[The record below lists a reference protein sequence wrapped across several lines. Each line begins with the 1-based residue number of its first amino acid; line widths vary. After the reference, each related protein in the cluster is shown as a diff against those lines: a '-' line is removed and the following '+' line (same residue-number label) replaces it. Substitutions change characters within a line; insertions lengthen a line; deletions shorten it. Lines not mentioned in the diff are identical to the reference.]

1 MRKLGSNKMPVFML
15 VDRTN
20 VSDEIFIFAAFI
32 NELEMELRRDFTSDD
47 TATVKKDEGEKDVN
61 VDKRDEREK
70 DAKVEKRN
78 EGEKDAMVEKRDEG
92 EKDAKGDKSDERD
105 AKAEKRDEGEKNVT
119 VEKRDGGEKEKD
131 VTVEKEK
138 RDGGWK
144 EKERNVTVEK
154 QLDDMCDQ
162 KKRKKKFC
170 QNCGIEREKGLL
182 KCKSCKRVRYCDI
195 VCQRADWHNE
205 HSMFCRL

>member
-92 EKDAKGDKSDERD
+92 EKNVTV
-105 AKAEKRDEGEKNVT
+105 EKRDGGEKEKEKDVT
-119 VEKRDGGEKEKD
+119 VEKEKRDGGEKEKD